1 MTYTTT
7 QRYAVGELVHLAP
20 CDLAHNNYAGR
31 DANSNDADTRRAIS
45 ELGALLSKGW
55 NYARGTVEAYY
66 DAFGTLTISDGHHRI
81 TAALEI
87 GMPTVPVTIVDAPA
101 DDVALRLAQLA
112 ANSGR
117 RNDSP
122 LGRFY
127 AYVQAAAAGASVEDI
142 AAATG
147 SRAATVVTYLAL
159 RDVDPVAL
167 PIALGRGINYA
178 TRLGHLPHDA
188 QREATRVLETHPD
201 WRLTAWE
208 NYLEKFTRQ
217 WNERIAADS
226 AMFDMG
232 ALTVQTWNDEL
243 AAYVEDERETET
255 ALASIPAAPMGL
267 AEIATY
273 INASRQ
279 TVYAWRK
286 RGKLPAADIVLAIGE
301 LWHVTTID
309 EWNATRCA

>member
-1 MTYTTT
+1 MTCTTT
-7 QRYAVGELVHLAP
+7 QQYAIGELVHLAP
-20 CDLAHNNYAGR
+20 CDFAHNNYAGR

-87 GMPTVPVTIVDAPA
+87 GMTTVPVTIVEAPV

-127 AYVQAAAAGASVEDI
+127 AYAQAAAAGASVEDI

-147 SRAATVVTYLAL
+147 SRAATVATYLEL
-159 RDVDPVAL
+159 RSVDPVAL
-167 PIALGRGINYA
+167 PSALGRGINYA

-188 QREATRVLETHPD
+188 QREATRVLEAHSD

-208 NYLEKFTRQ
+208 NYLDKFTRQ
-217 WNERIAADS
+217 WNERVAADS

-243 AAYVEDERETET
+243 AAYVEDERATET

-301 LWHVTTID
+301 LWYVTTID
-309 EWNATRCA
+309 AWNATRCA